1 MILYSTNR
9 VSLKYVNIKS
19 FKDSLEIYL
28 SYCSSLE
35 KLGSIKSQST
45 QLAHLVNR
53 YRAYVCA
60 VASAISDSL

>member
-1 MILYSTNR
+1 MN
-9 VSLKYVNIKS
+9 KKS